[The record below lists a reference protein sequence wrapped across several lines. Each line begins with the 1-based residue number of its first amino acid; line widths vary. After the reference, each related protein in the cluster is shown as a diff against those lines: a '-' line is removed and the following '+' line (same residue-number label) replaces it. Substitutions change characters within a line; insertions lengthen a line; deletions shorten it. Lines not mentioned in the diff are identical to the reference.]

1 MKSGKQILALT
12 ILSLGVYR
20 FSQTYLMQQVQKVS
34 AADTAVGKENSDAL
48 TGNEL
53 NITVK
58 NYPTKT
64 VESSSDSQSSSSSAQ
79 TEQPDSKTQPDQQTT
94 NQSSTTAQQVSASQA
109 AAKGATTH
117 QQRATQKAASTSDKV
132 KAASDSNQTAKNQV
146 EKTEATT
153 ASTSKTTNKVA
164 KKTIKKHAKTA
175 SHEGTQQGQDNAN
188 QDRRQADFFKHH
200 AQVEKDIAMF
210 QQSMSPN
217 TPSGG
222 ATTQVGA
229 VFGALAGQGVYAVQN
244 EIEWGDKLEA
254 TALFSEINGYFDGC

>member
-34 AADTAVGKENSDAL
+34 AADTAVGQENSDAL

-79 TEQPDSKTQPDQQTT
+79 TEQPVSKTQPDQQTT
-94 NQSSTTAQQVSASQA
+94 NQSATTAQQVPASQV
-109 AAKGATTH
+109 AAKGTTTP

-132 KAASDSNQTAKNQV
+132 KTASDSNQTARNQA
-146 EKTEATT
+146 EKAEAIT

-175 SHEGTQQGQDNAN
+175 SHGQGTQQGQDNAN
-188 QDRRQADFFKHH
+188 QDRRQADFLKHH

-244 EIEWGDKLEA
+244 EIE
-254 TALFSEINGYFDGC
+254 